1 MGSEGGWGGVE
12 LQEDHLALPYG
23 REVCVQGAL
32 ASVSF
37 SPAPSLTQ
45 DGAFRGHG
53 PWESI

>member
-1 MGSEGGWGGVE
+1 M
-12 LQEDHLALPYG
+12 QEDHLALPYG

-32 ASVSF
+32 SSVSF